1 MKEFHL
7 FLYDPVYDIIHHGYY
22 ATLWCIEEGFEKIST
37 TQVILCTTKLFEL
50 GYRIFVH
57 DLKGIYEIKLGKND
71 CTNREIKMSHNLPK
85 LILNGEFRQENLQW
99 DWY

>member
-7 FLYDPVYDIIHHGYY
+7 FLYDPPYEIIQYDYY
-22 ATLWCIEEGFEKIST
+22 STLWCIEEEDERISS

-50 GYRIFVH
+50 GYKIFVH
-57 DLKGIYEIKLGKND
+57 DFKGIYEIKLGKND

-85 LILNGEFRQENLQW
+85 LILNGEFRQE
-99 DWY
+99 DS

>member
-7 FLYDPVYDIIHHGYY
+7 FLYDPVSEIIHHGYY
-22 ATLWCIEEGFEKIST
+22 STLWCIEEEDERIGT

-57 DLKGIYEIKLGKND
+57 DFKGIYEIKLGKND

-85 LILNGEFRQENLQW
+85 LILNGEFRQEGS
-99 DWY
+99 

>member
-7 FLYDPVYDIIHHGYY
+7 FLYDPPYEIIQYDYY
-22 ATLWCIEEGFEKIST
+22 STLQYIEEEEEKIAS

-57 DLKGIYEIKLGKND
+57 DFKGIYEIKLGKNE

-85 LILNGEFRQENLQW
+85 LILNGEFTQEDL
-99 DWY
+99 

>member
-7 FLYDPVYDIIHHGYY
+7 FLYDPQYEIVHHGYY
-22 ATLWCIEEGFEKIST
+22 STFLSIEEGDEKIAS
-37 TQVILCTTKLFEL
+37 TQVILCTTKLFKL

-57 DLKGIYEIKLGKND
+57 DLKGIYEIKLGKNE

-85 LILNGEFRQENLQW
+85 LILNGEFRQEDLQW
-99 DWY
+99 EF

>member
-7 FLYDPVYDIIHHGYY
+7 FLYDPPYEIIQSDYY
-22 ATLWCIEEGFEKIST
+22 STLWSIEEEDEKIVS

-57 DLKGIYEIKLGKND
+57 DFKGIYEIKLGKND

-85 LILNGEFRQENLQW
+85 LILNGEFRQEDL
-99 DWY
+99 

>member
-7 FLYDPVYDIIHHGYY
+7 YLYDPEYEIVLHGYY
-22 ATLWCIEEGFEKIST
+22 STLWYIEEEEERIVS

-57 DLKGIYEIKLGKND
+57 DFKGIYEIKLGKND

-85 LILNGEFRQENLQW
+85 LILNGEFRQEGL
-99 DWY
+99 

>member
-7 FLYDPVYDIIHHGYY
+7 FLYDPQYKIINHGYY
-22 ATLWCIEEGFEKIST
+22 STLWCIEEGEERIGT

-57 DLKGIYEIKLGKND
+57 DFKGIYEIKLGKNE

-85 LILNGEFRQENLQW
+85 LILNGEFRQEKS
-99 DWY
+99 

>member
-7 FLYDPVYDIIHHGYY
+7 FLYDPQYEIVHHGYY
-22 ATLWCIEEGFEKIST
+22 STLLSIEERDKKIAS
-37 TQVILCTTKLFEL
+37 TQVILCTTKLFKL

-57 DLKGIYEIKLGKND
+57 DLKGIYEIKLGKNK

-85 LILNGEFRQENLQW
+85 LILNGEFRQEVL
-99 DWY
+99 

>member
-7 FLYDPVYDIIHHGYY
+7 FLYDPPYEIIQYDYY
-22 ATLWCIEEGFEKIST
+22 STRWSIEEGDEKIAS
-37 TQVILCTTKLFEL
+37 TQVILCTTKLFKL

-57 DLKGIYEIKLGKND
+57 DLKGIYEIKLGKNE

-85 LILNGEFRQENLQW
+85 LILNGEFRQEDLQW
-99 DWY
+99 EF